1 MRKLRLIILMSLISL
16 ASSCITPMPTFKPKT
31 LCTIFISAQ
40 EIACFCADYD
50 MNQVKTISEFKS
62 SPLSMC
68 HKMHGFPLEQF
79 KQEFEPTM
87 SEIQQW
93 DNDIRKKVSNAKKHK
108 KYKFFRKLAR

>member
-1 MRKLRLIILMSLISL
+1 
-16 ASSCITPMPTFKPKT
+16 
-31 LCTIFISAQ
+31 
-40 EIACFCADYD
+40 
-50 MNQVKTISEFKS
+50 
-62 SPLSMC
+62 MC